1 MSRLIV
7 NQIQAK
13 TGGEIEI
20 PSGQTIRNNGT
31 AVGFGLSTATDTLP
45 SEGGA
50 ATTIVAQGLAKHFIN
65 FNGNSTVA
73 TRDSFNNSGLTDNG
87 TGDYTPAFTN
97 AFSNTNYIF
106 TQGAHYGS
114 TNGGRFM
121 SAPHND
127 EMNTGSIRI
136 NAADG
141 DPNTALDLKY
151 CMAMHHGDLA

>member
-1 MSRLIV
+1 MTSQLNVDTIKGKSSETSIS
-7 NQIQAK
+7 IQ
-13 TGGEIEI
+13 GEG
-20 PSGQTIRNNGT
+20 S
-31 AVGFGLSTATDTLP
+31 
-45 SEGGA
+45 
-50 ATTIVAQGLAKHFIN
+50 ATTNLQQGLAKHFIN

-114 TNGGRFM
+114 TYGGRFM

-127 EMNTGSIRI
+127 AMNTGSIRI